1 MALATKAQS
10 QKIFEKL
17 KTKPA
22 NKVCF
27 DCGSKNP
34 TWSSVPFGIY
44 LCLDCSS
51 NHRNLGVHISFVR
64 STNLDQWQWD
74 QLRIMK
80 VGGNESAT
88 KYFQSHGGTAAL
100 ASKDPKT
107 KYTSNAAT
115 KYKDEL
121 KRRVAADAKEYP
133 EEVVITDIVAS
144 TPAEGTD
151 APSAEDD
158 FFSSWDKPSIK
169 RPSNPPSRTQT
180 PPAISRTASPFLNP
194 NASGNGPTRPKSFL
208 ANAGD
213 VAQPAPTT
221 SRAIPSTAIRKT
233 TATGAPRKAN
243 VLGAKKAQKLGAKKI
258 GGGEEIDF
266 EAAEKKAKEEAERIA
281 KLGYDPEAEE
291 AAAATKPR
299 TASVSEKTKMAAPT
313 PLSPSST
320 TTKARERTSGETE
333 RLGMGIARLG
343 FGQVGAKKPAATA
356 PQKMVFGSTGTSR
369 STAEDDS
376 EKYARQKFGTQ
387 KGISSDEF
395 FGRANFDP
403 SAAAEAKG
411 RLQGFEG
418 ATSISSN
425 AYFGRPEDDL
435 PRADEYGNYGDLES
449 AARDFVRKFGNTAG
463 DDLDNL
469 ISVAGEG
476 AQKLQGEF
484 FVFFWVVG

>member
-1 MALATKAQS
+1 
-10 QKIFEKL
+10 
-17 KTKPA
+17 
-22 NKVCF
+22 
-27 DCGSKNP
+27 
-34 TWSSVPFGIY
+34 
-44 LCLDCSS
+44 
-51 NHRNLGVHISFVR
+51 
-64 STNLDQWQWD
+64 
-74 QLRIMK
+74 MK

-133 EEVVITDIVAS
+133 EEVVITDIVIS
-144 TPAEGTD
+144 TPAEGADT
-151 APSAEDD
+151 PSNEDD

-180 PPAISRTASPFLNP
+180 PPAVSRTASPFLNP
-194 NASGNGPTRPKSFL
+194 NTNGNNLTRPKSPL
-208 ANAGD
+208 ANAEE
-213 VAQPAPTT
+213 PPHSAPTT
-221 SRAIPSTAIRKT
+221 SRAIASSAIRKT
-233 TATGAPRKAN
+233 GTAGGTKKTN
-243 VLGAKKAQKLGAKKI
+243 VLGAKKTQKLGAKKI

-291 AAAATKPR
+291 VAAATKQ
-299 TASVSEKTKMAAPT
+299 TASVTDKTKIAAPT
-313 PLSPSST
+313 PLSPAST
-320 TTKARERTSGETE
+320 TKPRERTSGEME
-333 RLGMGIARLG
+333 RLGMGVRKLG
-343 FGQVGAKKPAATA
+343 FGQVGISGSKQPAPAPAKK
-356 PQKMVFGSTGTSR
+356 MGFGSTGISR
-369 STAEDDS
+369 TTTEGINYLPNNSICISAVTDVWGRTCVGDD

-395 FGRANFDP
+395 FGRNNFDP

-435 PRADEYGNYGDLES
+435 PQADEYGNYGDLEG

-463 DDLDNL
+463 DDLENL

-476 AQKLQGEF
+476 AQRLQGMFCYIF
-484 FVFFWVVG
+484 FFFLGDGWLERRGGTMSRCGIK

>member
-1 MALATKAQS
+1 
-10 QKIFEKL
+10 
-17 KTKPA
+17 
-22 NKVCF
+22 
-27 DCGSKNP
+27 
-34 TWSSVPFGIY
+34 
-44 LCLDCSS
+44 
-51 NHRNLGVHISFVR
+51 
-64 STNLDQWQWD
+64 
-74 QLRIMK
+74 MK

-144 TPAEGTD
+144 TPAEGAD
-151 APSAEDD
+151 APSADDD

-194 NASGNGPTRPKSFL
+194 NANGNGPTRPKSPL
-208 ANAGD
+208 ANVGD
-213 VAQPAPTT
+213 VPQSAPNT

-233 TATGAPRKAN
+233 GTTGAPRKTN
-243 VLGAKKAQKLGAKKI
+243 VLGAKKTQRLGAKKV

-313 PLSPSST
+313 PLSPTSS
-320 TTKARERTSGETE
+320 TTKARERTSGEME
-333 RLGMGIARLG
+333 RLGMGVARLG
-343 FGQVGAKKPAATA
+343 FGQTGAKKPAAAA
-356 PQKMVFGSTGTSR
+356 PQKMGFGSTGTSR
-369 STAEDDS
+369 A
-376 EKYARQKFGTQ
+376 
-387 KGISSDEF
+387 
-395 FGRANFDP
+395 
-403 SAAAEAKG
+403 AAAEG
-411 RLQGFEG
+411 MH
-418 ATSISSN
+418 TSIAFSISCPVQKPN
-425 AYFGRPEDDL
+425 
-435 PRADEYGNYGDLES
+435 NES
-449 AARDFVRKFGNTAG
+449 
-463 DDLDNL
+463 
-469 ISVAGEG
+469 
-476 AQKLQGEF
+476 
-484 FVFFWVVG
+484 